1 METTILN
8 ALKGTF
14 SKEFRD
20 KLKKENLR
28 GILGKLEDKEKRL
41 KKRLDNSNSESQL
54 KVTKKKLKIIGAQR
68 KKVLKILNT
77 D

>member
-14 SKEFRD
+14 SKDFRE

-28 GILGKLEDKEKRL
+28 GIVEKLADKEKRL
-41 KKRLDNSNSESQL
+41 KKRLENSSSNSQR
-54 KVTKKKLKIIGAQR
+54 KVTKEKLKILGAQR
-68 KKVLKILNT
+68 KKALKILN
-77 D
+77 DD